1 MYNKN
6 MEVNIFL
13 ENLKTKIYGRN
24 LKIFESLESTNT
36 KMIEDLN
43 NGIKLEEGS
52 VYIALKQ
59 TAGKGTHGN
68 KWVSNND
75 LGLWFSVLVYTP
87 FKKEALSFLPGI
99 ALSKC
104 LREKYNVNAHVKW
117 PNDVLVKNRKISG
130 TLIQVTP
137 IENRNACIIGT
148 GVNLYHTKE
157 DFPSDIEHKATSLY
171 METNLKVELSEFY
184 KELITCFEEVYTSEK
199 KLSEYFREYSNM
211 IGRVIKAKK
220 DDEEITALVKDI
232 TEEGYLIVEVNK
244 KEETWISRASLD
256 IDTNY

>member
-1 MYNKN
+1 MKD
-6 MEVNIFL
+6 NIFT
-13 ENLKTKIYGRN
+13 ENLSTKIYGQN
-24 LKIFESLESTNT
+24 TILFESLESTNK
-36 KMIEDLN
+36 KMIDDLN
-43 NGIKLEEGS
+43 NSKLEEGT

-59 TAGKGTHGN
+59 TAGKGSYGN
-68 KWVSNND
+68 KWQSDNN

-99 ALSKC
+99 ALSKY
-104 LREKYNVNAHVKW
+104 LREKYDVDAHVKW
-117 PNDVLVKNRKISG
+117 PNDVLVKNKKISG

-148 GVNLYHTKE
+148 GVNLYQTKE
-157 DFPSDIEHKATSLY
+157 DFPSEIQHKATSLY
-171 METNLKVELSEFY
+171 METNIKPELSVFY
-184 KELITCFEEVYTSEK
+184 KELITCFEEVYTSDK

-211 IGRVIKAKK
+211 IGRIIKAKK
-220 DDEEITALVKDI
+220 DNEEITALVKDI